1 MSGRYIDENVKRRL
15 YAESMGYCMNP
26 NCRCN
31 LFAGTGDIIEKA
43 HIDPYCKTADN
54 SFENLVLLC
63 PNCHTNFDKNNAF
76 TPQEIL
82 SWKKTR
88 QEELKNFFE
97 KKFTT
102 FEELEAAVVPLLME
116 NKTIYENYYK
126 KNNKKLWDKFE
137 PVILINNRKLKLLLK
152 TNLNLIQKQQEEWYS
167 NLASIHLFM
176 AHIEEFEAT
185 RGDDEKNREILFP
198 VEINSIFGVV
208 PVEESLIPS
217 TECLELLIKKLK
229 EQEKFVAIEMGVEHP
244 CILMVENNK
253 TVQVF
258 LDDAPRLRQIYYNYK
273 CFKKTN
279 VRLES
284 LNFALKY
291 IRNKKVPFKFI
302 NDENLREI
310 SINHIKMIF
319 VYEYCLGQVKLMEM
333 LPEEDTVIVNLHNW
347 NGESCISRQAY
358 ERAEKMNVKL
368 LTISGCVSTSSNSSG
383 AKMAVI
389 FSI

>member
-102 FEELEAAVVPLLME
+102 FEELEAAAVPLLME

-368 LTISGCVSTSSNSSG
+368 LTMDAFYEYVQEI
-383 AKMAVI
+383 K
-389 FSI
+389 

>member
-167 NLASIHLFM
+167 NLTSIHLFM

-368 LTISGCVSTSSNSSG
+368 LTMDAFYEYVQEI
-383 AKMAVI
+383 K
-389 FSI
+389 

>member
-76 TPQEIL
+76 TPQEVL
-82 SWKKTR
+82 SWKKIR

-97 KKFTT
+97 KKFAT

-137 PVILINNRKLKLLLK
+137 YVILINNRKLKLILE
-152 TNLNLIQKQQEEWYS
+152 TNLNLIQKQQEECYS

-185 RGDDEKNREILFP
+185 RGDAEKNREILFP

-208 PVEESLIPS
+208 PVEGALIPS

-244 CILMVENNK
+244 CILMQENNK

-310 SINHIKMIF
+310 SINHIKIIF
-319 VYEYCLGQVKLMEM
+319 VYEYCLGQAKLIEM

-347 NGESCISRQAY
+347 NGESCISGQAY
-358 ERAEKMNVKL
+358 KRAEKMNVKL
-368 LTISGCVSTSSNSSG
+368 LTMDAFYEYI
-383 AKMAVI
+383 KEI
-389 FSI
+389 K

>member
-54 SFENLVLLC
+54 SFDNLVLLC

-167 NLASIHLFM
+167 NLVSIHLFM

-368 LTISGCVSTSSNSSG
+368 LTMDAFYEI
-383 AKMAVI
+383 K
-389 FSI
+389 

>member
-15 YAESMGYCMNP
+15 YAESIGYCMNP

-333 LPEEDTVIVNLHNW
+333 LSEEDTVIVNLHNW

-368 LTISGCVSTSSNSSG
+368 LTMDAFYEYVQEI
-383 AKMAVI
+383 K
-389 FSI
+389 

>member
-15 YAESMGYCMNP
+15 YAESMRYCMNP

-54 SFENLVLLC
+54 SFDNLVLLC

-167 NLASIHLFM
+167 NLVSIHLFM

-368 LTISGCVSTSSNSSG
+368 LTMDAFYEYVQEI
-383 AKMAVI
+383 K
-389 FSI
+389 

>member
-1 MSGRYIDENVKRRL
+1 M
-15 YAESMGYCMNP
+15 
-26 NCRCN
+26 
-31 LFAGTGDIIEKA
+31 
-43 HIDPYCKTADN
+43 
-54 SFENLVLLC
+54 LL
-63 PNCHTNFDKNNAF
+63 
-76 TPQEIL
+76 QEIL

-167 NLASIHLFM
+167 NLVSIHLFM

-291 IRNKKVPFKFI
+291 IRNNKVPFKFI

-368 LTISGCVSTSSNSSG
+368 LTMDAFYEYVQEI
-383 AKMAVI
+383 K
-389 FSI
+389 

>member
-54 SFENLVLLC
+54 SFDNLVLLC

-368 LTISGCVSTSSNSSG
+368 LT
-383 AKMAVI
+383 MDAVYEYVQEI
-389 FSI
+389 K

>member
-76 TPQEIL
+76 TPQEVL
-82 SWKKTR
+82 NWKKTR
-88 QEELKNFFE
+88 QEELKKIFE
-97 KKFTT
+97 KKFAT

-116 NKTIYENYYK
+116 NETIYKNYYK

-368 LTISGCVSTSSNSSG
+368 LTMDAFYEYVQEI
-383 AKMAVI
+383 K
-389 FSI
+389 

>member
-137 PVILINNRKLKLLLK
+137 SVILINNRKLKLLLK

-368 LTISGCVSTSSNSSG
+368 LTMDAFYEYVQEI
-383 AKMAVI
+383 K
-389 FSI
+389 

>member
-54 SFENLVLLC
+54 SFDNLVLLC

-167 NLASIHLFM
+167 NLVSIHLFM
-176 AHIEEFEAT
+176 VHIEEFEAT

-368 LTISGCVSTSSNSSG
+368 LTMDAFYEYVQEI
-383 AKMAVI
+383 K
-389 FSI
+389 

>member
-54 SFENLVLLC
+54 SFDNLVLLC

-116 NKTIYENYYK
+116 NKTIYKNYYK

-167 NLASIHLFM
+167 NLVSIHLFM

-368 LTISGCVSTSSNSSG
+368 LTMDAFYEYVQEI
-383 AKMAVI
+383 K
-389 FSI
+389 

>member
-63 PNCHTNFDKNNAF
+63 PNCYTNFDKNNAF

-368 LTISGCVSTSSNSSG
+368 LTMDAFYEYVQEI
-383 AKMAVI
+383 K
-389 FSI
+389 

>member
-1 MSGRYIDENVKRRL
+1 MSSRYIDENVKRRL

-26 NCRCN
+26 NCQCN

-54 SFENLVLLC
+54 SFENLILLC

-76 TPQEIL
+76 TPQEVL

-88 QEELKNFFE
+88 QEELKKFFE
-97 KKFTT
+97 KKFAT
-102 FEELEAAVVPLLME
+102 FEELETTVVPLLME

-137 PVILINNRKLKLLLK
+137 PVILINNRKLKLLLQ
-152 TNLNLIQKQQEEWYS
+152 TNLNLIQKQQEKRYS

-198 VEINSIFGVV
+198 VEINSIFGVA

-229 EQEKFVAIEMGVEHP
+229 EQEKFIAIEMGVEDP
-244 CILMVENNK
+244 YILMLENNK

-291 IRNKKVPFKFI
+291 IRNKKILFKFI

-333 LPEEDTVIVNLHNW
+333 SPEEDTVIVNLYSW

-368 LTISGCVSTSSNSSG
+368 LTMDAFYEYVKEI
-383 AKMAVI
+383 K
-389 FSI
+389 

>member
-76 TPQEIL
+76 TPQEVL
-82 SWKKTR
+82 SWKKIR
-88 QEELKNFFE
+88 QEELKKFFE
-97 KKFTT
+97 KKFAT

-137 PVILINNRKLKLLLK
+137 YVILINNRKLKLILE
-152 TNLNLIQKQQEEWYS
+152 TNLNLIQKQQEESYS

-185 RGDDEKNREILFP
+185 RGDAEKNREILFP

-208 PVEESLIPS
+208 PVEGALIPS

-244 CILMVENNK
+244 CILMQENNK

-258 LDDAPRLRQIYYNYK
+258 FDDAPRLRQIYYNYK

-291 IRNKKVPFKFI
+291 IRNKKIPFKFI

-347 NGESCISRQAY
+347 NGESCISGQAY
-358 ERAEKMNVKL
+358 KRAEKMNVKL
-368 LTISGCVSTSSNSSG
+368 LTMDAFYEYI
-383 AKMAVI
+383 KEI
-389 FSI
+389 K

>member
-31 LFAGTGDIIEKA
+31 LFAGTGDILEKA

-76 TPQEIL
+76 TPQEVL

-88 QEELKNFFE
+88 QKELKNFFE

-116 NKTIYENYYK
+116 NRTIYENYYK

-152 TNLNLIQKQQEEWYS
+152 ANLNLIQKQQEEWYS

-368 LTISGCVSTSSNSSG
+368 LTMDAFYEYVKEI
-383 AKMAVI
+383 K
-389 FSI
+389 

>member
-76 TPQEIL
+76 TSQEIL

-368 LTISGCVSTSSNSSG
+368 LTMDAFYEYVQEI
-383 AKMAVI
+383 K
-389 FSI
+389 

>member
-1 MSGRYIDENVKRRL
+1 MSGRYIDGNVKRRL

-31 LFAGTGDIIEKA
+31 LFAGAGDIIEKA

-368 LTISGCVSTSSNSSG
+368 LTMDAFYEYVQEI
-383 AKMAVI
+383 K
-389 FSI
+389 

>member
-284 LNFALKY
+284 LKFAVKY

-310 SINHIKMIF
+310 SINHLKMIF

-368 LTISGCVSTSSNSSG
+368 LTMDAFYEYVQEI
-383 AKMAVI
+383 K
-389 FSI
+389 

>member
-54 SFENLVLLC
+54 SFDNLVLLC

-137 PVILINNRKLKLLLK
+137 PVILINKRKLKLLLK

-368 LTISGCVSTSSNSSG
+368 LTMDAFYEYVQEI
-383 AKMAVI
+383 K
-389 FSI
+389 

>member
-167 NLASIHLFM
+167 NLVSIHLFM

-368 LTISGCVSTSSNSSG
+368 LTMDAFYEYVQEI
-383 AKMAVI
+383 K
-389 FSI
+389 

>member
-76 TPQEIL
+76 TPQEVL
-82 SWKKTR
+82 SWKKIR

-97 KKFTT
+97 KKFAT

-137 PVILINNRKLKLLLK
+137 YVILINNRKLKLILE
-152 TNLNLIQKQQEEWYS
+152 TNLNLIQKQQEECYS
-167 NLASIHLFM
+167 NLVSIHLFM

-185 RGDDEKNREILFP
+185 RGDAEKNREILFP

-208 PVEESLIPS
+208 PVEGALIPS

-244 CILMVENNK
+244 CILMQENNK

-291 IRNKKVPFKFI
+291 IRNKKIPFKFI

-347 NGESCISRQAY
+347 NGESCISGQAY
-358 ERAEKMNVKL
+358 KRAEKMNVKL
-368 LTISGCVSTSSNSSG
+368 LTMDAFYEYI
-383 AKMAVI
+383 KEI
-389 FSI
+389 K

>member
-88 QEELKNFFE
+88 QEELKKFFE

-368 LTISGCVSTSSNSSG
+368 LTMDAFYEYVQEI
-383 AKMAVI
+383 K
-389 FSI
+389 

>member
-1 MSGRYIDENVKRRL
+1 M
-15 YAESMGYCMNP
+15 
-26 NCRCN
+26 
-31 LFAGTGDIIEKA
+31 
-43 HIDPYCKTADN
+43 
-54 SFENLVLLC
+54 
-63 PNCHTNFDKNNAF
+63 
-76 TPQEIL
+76 
-82 SWKKTR
+82 
-88 QEELKNFFE
+88 
-97 KKFTT
+97 
-102 FEELEAAVVPLLME
+102 
-116 NKTIYENYYK
+116 
-126 KNNKKLWDKFE
+126 
-137 PVILINNRKLKLLLK
+137 INNRKLKLLLK

-368 LTISGCVSTSSNSSG
+368 LTMDAFYEYVQEI
-383 AKMAVI
+383 K
-389 FSI
+389 

>member
-126 KNNKKLWDKFE
+126 KNNKKLWDKFK

-368 LTISGCVSTSSNSSG
+368 LTMDAFYEYVQEI
-383 AKMAVI
+383 K
-389 FSI
+389 